1 MPTPVKGEK
10 LSTFMHRFM
19 GSGEAKKSFPNA
31 KQRIAVAE
39 SEYRAR
45 KKGK

>member
-1 MPTPVKGEK
+1 MPTPEKGEK
-10 LSTFMHRFM
+10 LSDFMHRYM
-19 GSGEAKKSFPNA
+19 GSKEAKKSFPNA

-45 KKGK
+45 KKAK

>member
-1 MPTPVKGEK
+1 MPKPESGEK
-10 LSTFMHRFM
+10 LSTFLHRFLK
-19 GSGEAKKSFPNA
+19 SGEAKKSFPNA

-45 KKGK
+45 KKPK

>member
-1 MPTPVKGEK
+1 MPTPSKGEK
-10 LSTFMHRFM
+10 LSTFLHRYM
-19 GSGEAKKSFPNA
+19 GSSESKKSFPSA

-45 KKGK
+45 MKSK

>member
-1 MPTPVKGEK
+1 MPRPEAGEK

-19 GSGEAKKSFPNA
+19 GSGEAKKSFPSA

-45 KKGK
+45 KKIK

>member
-1 MPTPVKGEK
+1 MPTPKDHEK
-10 LSTFMHRFM
+10 LSTFMHRYM
-19 GSGEAKKSFPNA
+19 VSSEAKKSFPNA

-45 KKGK
+45 RKGK